1 MEEIENIVEKISFTK
16 KDSFSNFLAKCIK
29 PYINKDE
36 SDRESQRTFR
46 SIIFSIDVFFK
57 NFSPFINERGADKKY
72 EAGVEA
78 LYLISEEIKLNL
90 DESECFILFH
100 LRDLGKFR
108 IKQSKL
114 YEELQKVWGQY
125 KHYRLDEQDLSA
137 ALRVMRKNKIIEYRR
152 GNLQLATS
160 VIIRYR

>member
-16 KDSFSNFLAKCIK
+16 KSSFSDFLAKCIK
-29 PYINKDE
+29 PYVNPDE

-46 SIIFSIDVFFK
+46 SIIFNLDFFLK
-57 NFSPFINERGADKKY
+57 NFAPFINEHGKDKKY

-78 LYLISEEIKLNL
+78 LYLISEEIKLDL
-90 DESECFILFH
+90 DESDCFILFH

-114 YEELQKVWGQY
+114 YEELQKAWSQY
-125 KHYRLDEQDLSA
+125 KHYRLDEQDFSK
-137 ALRVMRKNKIIEYRR
+137 ALRAMRKSKVIEYRK
-152 GNLQLATS
+152 GNLQLASTI
-160 VIIRYR
+160 IIRYK